1 MSKRTSTEREQLL
14 KEIQDELT
22 KEINDVKDVALK
34 RASIIL
40 NREVSIQSLNGI
52 VGGKNNT
59 YVDSVRT
66 QFLDFEDF
74 FARWIKGLNDTF
86 DHEKETYIKWNSG
99 FDWNARA
106 SFKNVRL
113 LQDDKI
119 FLYSQK
125 FLERNFYKHIDQRI
139 RLKPDESLW
148 SMWFGYKLTYGLLI
162 APTKS
167 STGWRNDKSEIR
179 KVKYNYWTVGHVM
192 QTGLIDPM
200 MSDPIK
206 FADLN
211 SFYSFYQSVLKRLS
225 NSNYEQEICDL
236 YIDYLKSSVEPLN
249 EPFLIPEF
257 RYAGLTKNHEHRLD
271 FTILNQHTVEFI
283 GFEISPASSHMSVSN
298 LKQKQVTV
306 NDELKKNWEK
316 EMSKRNKYFDTF
328 GITTKTFTDTHLKD
342 INACFDQIKQVLSS
356 RPKSKISVSTQ
367 RQRLNSF

>member
-1 MSKRTSTEREQLL
+1 
-14 KEIQDELT
+14 
-22 KEINDVKDVALK
+22 
-34 RASIIL
+34 
-40 NREVSIQSLNGI
+40 
-52 VGGKNNT
+52 
-59 YVDSVRT
+59 
-66 QFLDFEDF
+66 
-74 FARWIKGLNDTF
+74 
-86 DHEKETYIKWNSG
+86 
-99 FDWNARA
+99 
-106 SFKNVRL
+106 
-113 LQDDKI
+113 
-119 FLYSQK
+119 
-125 FLERNFYKHIDQRI
+125 
-139 RLKPDESLW
+139 
-148 SMWFGYKLTYGLLI
+148 
-162 APTKS
+162 
-167 STGWRNDKSEIR
+167 
-179 KVKYNYWTVGHVM
+179 M